1 MEIHYKNNGHSFKA
15 AVIHSIT
22 PKPIKNSAQ
31 AYH

>member
-22 PKPIKNSAQ
+22 PKPENSFRKSR
-31 AYH
+31 